1 MNDSTI
7 ALDFSFL
14 GTNHQVLDQPKS
26 PHQEVSPEQCKYKR
40 NTLQRFLIDNVL
52 NNINPGIYEVSY
64 IPNISPIDIF
74 IQNLNAQQTIWI
86 SCHKQPVRL
95 NPEIEYYIVRSVYEL
110 LYLLHK
116 LKSKDVCKTT
126 VFITHLSH
134 IINSHLL
141 DLIKHNNQHNSKVS
155 INDYKCKLLIS
166 TFQTLSTLF
175 DKTIIINNFMN
186 AKNSDHD
193 SYVLKS
199 ELENGIA
206 GKGVLDQV
214 WKRMLNLRVGIYNN
228 IGGLYS
234 MKLVVE
240 SGSNLG
246 VQRVHTSY
254 QFPEE
259 KETNIMKDEYEHDN
273 IDNPVELDRKSTSV
287 MSKDFQTFRELTIAD
302 SENSDD
308 MIDDSQY

>member
-14 GTNHQVLDQPKS
+14 GTNHQVLDQTKNT
-26 PHQEVSPEQCKYKR
+26 HQEVSKQSKYKR

-74 IQNLNAQQTIWI
+74 LQNLNAQQTIWI

-95 NPEIEYYIVRSVYEL
+95 NPQIEYYIVRSVYEL

-116 LKSKDVCKTT
+116 LKSKDVRKST

-134 IINSHLL
+134 IINHHLL
-141 DLIKHNNQHNSKVS
+141 DLVKHNNQHNSKVS

-193 SYVLKS
+193 SYLLKS

-228 IGGLYS
+228 IGGMYS
-234 MKLVVE
+234 MKVVVE

-246 VQRVHTSY
+246 VQRVHTLY

-259 KETNIMKDEYEHDN
+259 KETAIMQEENVDKA
-273 IDNPVELDRKSTSV
+273 VELDRKSTSV
-287 MSKDFQTFRELTIAD
+287 MSKDFQTFGQLTIAD
-302 SENSDD
+302 SESSDD

>member
-14 GTNHQVLDQPKS
+14 GTNHQVLDQTKNT
-26 PHQEVSPEQCKYKR
+26 HQEVSKQSKYKR

-52 NNINPGIYEVSY
+52 NNLNPGIYEVSY

-74 IQNLNAQQTIWI
+74 LQNLNAQQTIWI

-95 NPEIEYYIVRSVYEL
+95 NPQIEYYIVRSVYEL

-116 LKSKDVCKTT
+116 LKSKDVRKST

-134 IINSHLL
+134 IINNHLL
-141 DLIKHNNQHNSKVS
+141 DLVKHNNQHNSKVS

-228 IGGLYS
+228 IGGMYS
-234 MKLVVE
+234 MKVVVE

-246 VQRVHTSY
+246 VQRVHTLY

-259 KETNIMKDEYEHDN
+259 KETAIMQEENVDKA
-273 IDNPVELDRKSTSV
+273 VELDRKSTSV
-287 MSKDFQTFRELTIAD
+287 MSKDFQTFGQLTIAD
-302 SENSDD
+302 SESSDD

>member
-14 GTNHQVLDQPKS
+14 GTNHQVLDQTKNT
-26 PHQEVSPEQCKYKR
+26 HQEVSKQSKYKR

-52 NNINPGIYEVSY
+52 NNLNPGIYEVSY

-74 IQNLNAQQTIWI
+74 LQNLNAQQTIWI

-95 NPEIEYYIVRSVYEL
+95 NPQIEYYIVRSVYEL

-116 LKSKDVCKTT
+116 LKSKDVRKST

-134 IINSHLL
+134 IINHHLL
-141 DLIKHNNQHNSKVS
+141 DLVKHNNQHNSKVS

-228 IGGLYS
+228 IGGMYS
-234 MKLVVE
+234 MKVVVE

-246 VQRVHTSY
+246 VQRVHTLY

-259 KETNIMKDEYEHDN
+259 KETAIMQEENVDKA
-273 IDNPVELDRKSTSV
+273 VELDRKSTSV
-287 MSKDFQTFRELTIAD
+287 MSKDFQTFGQLTIAD
-302 SENSDD
+302 SESSDD

>member
-14 GTNHQVLDQPKS
+14 GTNHQVLDQPKNT
-26 PHQEVSPEQCKYKR
+26 HQEVSKQSKYKR

-74 IQNLNAQQTIWI
+74 LQNLNAQQTIWI

-95 NPEIEYYIVRSVYEL
+95 NPQIEYYIVRSVYEL

-116 LKSKDVCKTT
+116 LKSKDVRKST

-134 IINSHLL
+134 IINNHLL
-141 DLIKHNNQHNSKVS
+141 DLVKHNNQHNSKVS

-228 IGGLYS
+228 IGGMYS
-234 MKLVVE
+234 MKVVVE

-246 VQRVHTSY
+246 VQRVHTLY

-259 KETNIMKDEYEHDN
+259 KETAIMQEENVDKA
-273 IDNPVELDRKSTSV
+273 VELDRKSTSV
-287 MSKDFQTFRELTIAD
+287 MSKDFQTFGQLTIAD
-302 SENSDD
+302 SESSDD

>member
-14 GTNHQVLDQPKS
+14 GTNHQVLDQTKNT
-26 PHQEVSPEQCKYKR
+26 HQEVSKQSKYKR
-40 NTLQRFLIDNVL
+40 STLQRFLIDNVL
-52 NNINPGIYEVSY
+52 NTINPGIYEVSY

-74 IQNLNAQQTIWI
+74 LQNLNAQQTIWI

-95 NPEIEYYIVRSVYEL
+95 NPQIEYYIVRSVYEL

-116 LKSKDVCKTT
+116 LKSKDVRKST

-134 IINSHLL
+134 IINNHLL
-141 DLIKHNNQHNSKVS
+141 DLVKHNNQHNSKVS

-228 IGGLYS
+228 IGGMYS
-234 MKLVVE
+234 MKVVVE

-246 VQRVHTSY
+246 VQRVHTLY

-259 KETNIMKDEYEHDN
+259 KETAIMQEENVDKA
-273 IDNPVELDRKSTSV
+273 VELDRKSTSV
-287 MSKDFQTFRELTIAD
+287 MSKDFQTFGQLTIAD
-302 SENSDD
+302 SESSDD

>member
-14 GTNHQVLDQPKS
+14 GTNHQVLDQTKNT
-26 PHQEVSPEQCKYKR
+26 HQEVSKQSKYKR

-52 NNINPGIYEVSY
+52 NNLNPGIYEVSY

-74 IQNLNAQQTIWI
+74 LQNLNAQQTIWI

-95 NPEIEYYIVRSVYEL
+95 NPQIEYYIVRSVYEL

-116 LKSKDVCKTT
+116 LKSKDVRKST

-134 IINSHLL
+134 IINNHLL
-141 DLIKHNNQHNSKVS
+141 DLVKHNNQHNSKVS

-228 IGGLYS
+228 IGGMYS
-234 MKLVVE
+234 MKVVVE

-246 VQRVHTSY
+246 VQRVHTLY

-259 KETNIMKDEYEHDN
+259 KETAIMQEENVDKA
-273 IDNPVELDRKSTSV
+273 VELDRKSTSV
-287 MSKDFQTFRELTIAD
+287 MSKNFQTFGQLTIAD
-302 SENSDD
+302 SESSDD